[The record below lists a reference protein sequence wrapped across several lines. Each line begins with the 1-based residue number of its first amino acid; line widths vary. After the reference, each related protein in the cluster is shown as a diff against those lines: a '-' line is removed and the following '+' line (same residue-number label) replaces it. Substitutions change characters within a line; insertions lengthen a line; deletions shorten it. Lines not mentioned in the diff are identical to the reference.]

1 MKAKVVSSSQVK
13 KIKYMTYNWCL
24 NFLPR
29 NEADNNN
36 LNYKCVLIER
46 VWVVSAKEWS
56 HLMGA
61 WNWMSK

>member
-1 MKAKVVSSSQVK
+1 MKVKVVSSSQVK

-36 LNYKCVLIER
+36 LNSTNVCL
-46 VWVVSAKEWS
+46 
-56 HLMGA
+56 
-61 WNWMSK
+61 